1 MFKLEEKTQVLCAG
15 EIELPTGEFDQV
27 QYVAVRF
34 EKGKTPKR
42 WKDFSDDESNWA
54 NLPPEEAQQMAEQL
68 KNAILNGKV
77 QDITLSF
84 EPWGEDCFLSVDF
97 DKGWAAIL
105 YNACDEC
112 AAAPCDPDRPD
123 GLEDA
128 PVDIGGQTPVP
139 KLCGVEGLEKAARIV
154 LYFLQTGKLS
164 PETKWAVNME
174 GDLPW
179 LFW

>member
-1 MFKLEEKTQVLCAG
+1 MFKLEEKTQILSAG
-15 EIELPTGEFDQV
+15 EIELPTGEFDRI
-27 QYVAVRF
+27 QYAAVRF
-34 EKGKTPKR
+34 HKGKTPKC

-54 NLPPEEAQQMAEQL
+54 SLPPEEARLMAEQL
-68 KNAILNGKV
+68 KNAILNEKV
-77 QDITLSF
+77 HDICLRF

-139 KLCGVEGLEKAARIV
+139 KMCGVEGLEKAAQIV
-154 LYFLQTGKLS
+154 LYFLETGKLP
-164 PETKWAVNME
+164 PETRWAVNME

-179 LFW
+179 MFW

>member
-1 MFKLEEKTQVLCAG
+1 MFKLEEKTQILSAG
-15 EIELPTGEFDQV
+15 EIDLPTGDFDRIQHV
-27 QYVAVRF
+27 SARF
-34 EKGKTPKR
+34 VKGKTPKR

-54 NLPPEEAQQMAEQL
+54 SLPPEEAKLMAEQL
-68 KNAILNGKV
+68 KNAIINGKV
-77 QDITLSF
+77 CDLCLSF
-84 EPWGEDCFLSVDF
+84 EPWGEDYFLSVDF
-97 DKGWAAIL
+97 DRGWAAIL

-112 AAAPCDPDRPD
+112 AAAPCGPDRPD

-139 KLCGVEGLEKAARIV
+139 KMCGVDGLEKAARIV
-154 LYFLQTGKLS
+154 LYFLETGKLS
-164 PETKWAVNME
+164 PETKWAVNLE

>member
-27 QYVAVRF
+27 QYVSARF
-34 EKGKTPKR
+34 VKGKTPKR

-112 AAAPCDPDRPD
+112 AAAPCDPDRPG

>member
-1 MFKLEEKTQVLCAG
+1 MFKLEEGTRILAADQFA
-15 EIELPTGEFDQV
+15 LPTGEFDRIQHV
-27 QYVAVRF
+27 SVRF
-34 EKGKTPKR
+34 LKGKTPKH

-54 NLPPEEAQQMAEQL
+54 SLPLEEAGLMAEQL
-68 KNAILNGKV
+68 KNAIINGKV
-77 QDITLSF
+77 HDLCLSF
-84 EPWGEDCFLSVDF
+84 EPWGEDDFLSVDF

-112 AAAPCDPDRPD
+112 AAAPCDPDRPG

-128 PVDIGGQTPVP
+128 PVDIGQ
-139 KLCGVEGLEKAARIV
+139 
-154 LYFLQTGKLS
+154 GKLL
-164 PETKWAVNME
+164 PETKWAVNLE

>member
-34 EKGKTPKR
+34 EKGKTPKG

-54 NLPPEEAQQMAEQL
+54 NLPPEEVQQMAEQL

-77 QDITLSF
+77 QDIPLSF

-112 AAAPCDPDRPD
+112 AAAPCDPDRPG

>member
-1 MFKLEEKTQVLCAG
+1 MFKLEEKTQILNAG
-15 EIELPTGEFDQV
+15 EIELSTGDFDRIQF
-27 QYVAVRF
+27 VAVRF
-34 EKGKTPKR
+34 LKGKTPKL
-42 WKDFSDDESNWA
+42 WKDFSNDESNWA
-54 NLPPEEAQQMAEQL
+54 SLPPEEARLMAEQL
-68 KNAILNGKV
+68 KNAILNEKV
-77 QDITLSF
+77 YDICLSF

-139 KLCGVEGLEKAARIV
+139 KMCGVEGLEKAAHIG
-154 LYFLQTGKLS
+154 LYFLETGKLS
-164 PETKWAVNME
+164 PETRWAVNME

-179 LFW
+179 MFW

>member
-1 MFKLEEKTQVLCAG
+1 MFKLEEGTQVLSAG
-15 EIELPTGEFDQV
+15 EIHLPTGEFDRIQHV
-27 QYVAVRF
+27 SARF
-34 EKGKTPKR
+34 AKGKTPKG

-54 NLPPEEAQQMAEQL
+54 SLPEETRSQLAGQL
-68 KNAILNGKV
+68 KNAIVNGKV
-77 QDITLSF
+77 RDLCLSF
-84 EPWGEDCFLSVDF
+84 EPWGEDYFLSVDF
-97 DKGWAAIL
+97 DRGWAAIL

-139 KLCGVEGLEKAARIV
+139 KMCGVEGLERAAEIV
-154 LYFLQTGKLS
+154 LYFLETGKLS
-164 PETKWAVNME
+164 PETKWAVDQE
-174 GDLPW
+174 GNLPW

>member
-27 QYVAVRF
+27 QYVSARF
-34 EKGKTPKR
+34 VKGKTPKR

>member
-1 MFKLEEKTQVLCAG
+1 MFKLEEKTQILSAG
-15 EIELPTGEFDQV
+15 EIELPTGEFDRI
-27 QYVAVRF
+27 QYAAVRF
-34 EKGKTPKR
+34 HKGKTPKC

-54 NLPPEEAQQMAEQL
+54 SLPPEEARLMAEQL
-68 KNAILNGKV
+68 KNAILNEKV
-77 QDITLSF
+77 HDICLSF

-123 GLEDA
+123 ALEDA

-139 KLCGVEGLEKAARIV
+139 KMCGVEGLEKAAQIV
-154 LYFLQTGKLS
+154 LYFLETGKLP
-164 PETKWAVNME
+164 PETRWAVNME

-179 LFW
+179 MFW

>member
-1 MFKLEEKTQVLCAG
+1 MFKLEGKTQILTAG
-15 EIELPTGEFDQV
+15 GIELPTGEFDRI
-27 QYVAVRF
+27 QYAAVRF
-34 EKGKTPKR
+34 HKGKTPKC

-54 NLPPEEAQQMAEQL
+54 SLPPEEARLMAEQL
-68 KNAILNGKV
+68 KNAILNEKV
-77 QDITLSF
+77 HDICLSF

-139 KLCGVEGLEKAARIV
+139 KMCGVEGLEKAAQIV
-154 LYFLQTGKLS
+154 LYFLETGKLP
-164 PETKWAVNME
+164 PETRWAVNME

-179 LFW
+179 MFW

>member
-1 MFKLEEKTQVLCAG
+1 
-15 EIELPTGEFDQV
+15 
-27 QYVAVRF
+27 
-34 EKGKTPKR
+34 
-42 WKDFSDDESNWA
+42 
-54 NLPPEEAQQMAEQL
+54 MAEQL
-68 KNAILNGKV
+68 KNAILNEKV
-77 QDITLSF
+77 HDICLSF

-139 KLCGVEGLEKAARIV
+139 KMCGVEGLEKAAQIV
-154 LYFLQTGKLS
+154 LYFLETGKLP
-164 PETKWAVNME
+164 PETRWAVNME

-179 LFW
+179 MFW

>member
-27 QYVAVRF
+27 QYVSARF
-34 EKGKTPKR
+34 VKGKTPKR

-54 NLPPEEAQQMAEQL
+54 NLPPEEAQLMAEQL

>member
-1 MFKLEEKTQVLCAG
+1 MFKLEEKTQILSAG
-15 EIELPTGEFDQV
+15 EIELPTGEFDRI
-27 QYVAVRF
+27 QYAAVRF
-34 EKGKTPKR
+34 HKGKTPKC

-54 NLPPEEAQQMAEQL
+54 SLPPEEARLMAEQL
-68 KNAILNGKV
+68 KNAILNEKV
-77 QDITLSF
+77 HDICLSF

-97 DKGWAAIL
+97 DNGWAAIL

-139 KLCGVEGLEKAARIV
+139 KMCGVEGLEKAAQIV
-154 LYFLQTGKLS
+154 LYFLETGKLP
-164 PETKWAVNME
+164 PETRWAVNME

-179 LFW
+179 MFW

>member
-1 MFKLEEKTQVLCAG
+1 MFKLEEKTQILSAG
-15 EIELPTGEFDQV
+15 EIELPTGEFDRI
-27 QYVAVRF
+27 QYAAVRF
-34 EKGKTPKR
+34 HKGKTPKC

-54 NLPPEEAQQMAEQL
+54 SLPPEEARLMAEQL
-68 KNAILNGKV
+68 KNAILNEKV
-77 QDITLSF
+77 HDICLGF

-139 KLCGVEGLEKAARIV
+139 KMCGVEGLEKAAQIV
-154 LYFLQTGKLS
+154 LYFLETGKLS
-164 PETKWAVNME
+164 PETRWAVNME

-179 LFW
+179 MFW

>member
-34 EKGKTPKR
+34 EKGKTPKG

-54 NLPPEEAQQMAEQL
+54 NLPPEEVQQMAEQL

-112 AAAPCDPDRPD
+112 AAAPCDPDRPG